1 MLFKV
6 FPFFTTNERMENTMS
21 ITEKSA
27 YIKGLAD
34 GLELDKTTKEGKI
47 IAALLDLVDEMAT
60 EIADLQIDIEEI
72 DEDLEYLNDYIEE
85 IDEDLGEVEE
95 ILVEDDE
102 CDCDDCDCTCDDCDC
117 DCELEDED
125 FFEID
130 CPSCG
135 ETVCFD
141 ESIDPEDLVC
151 PACGEKFECIVSED
165 DLKALDGE

>member
-1 MLFKV
+1 MTL
-6 FPFFTTNERMENTMS
+6 NE
-21 ITEKSA
+21 KAA

-34 GLELDKTTKEGKI
+34 GLELDAKSKEGKI
-47 IAALLDLVDEMAT
+47 IAALLDLVTDMAKSVSN
-60 EIADLQIDIEEI
+60 LEE
-72 DEDLEYLNDYIEE
+72 DVEYLNDYIEE

-102 CDCDDCDCTCDDCDC
+102 CDCDCDCDCDDCDC
-117 DCELEDED
+117 DDCDCCDEE
-125 FFEID
+125 FFEIE

-141 ESIDPEDLVC
+141 ESIDPEELVC

-165 DLKALDGE
+165 DLNALEGSEE

>member
-1 MLFKV
+1 MTL
-6 FPFFTTNERMENTMS
+6 NE
-21 ITEKSA
+21 KAA

-34 GLELDKTTKEGKI
+34 GLELDAKSKEGKI
-47 IAALLDLVDEMAT
+47 IAALLDLVTDMAQSVT
-60 EIADLQIDIEEI
+60 DLEE
-72 DEDLEYLNDYIEE
+72 DVEYLNDYIEE

-95 ILVEDDE
+95 ILVEDDCD
-102 CDCDDCDCTCDDCDC
+102 CDCDDCDCDCDDCDC
-117 DCELEDED
+117 DCDLDDED

-141 ESIDPEDLVC
+141 ETIDPEDLVC